1 MNYNK
6 IVCEYIN
13 KCNLDEPLFLEEI
26 KQYVINN
33 YKTDEINI
41 LKNINVIIN
50 RISIA
55 TDIGHMTNDIL
66 KQFYRGIYYKPL
78 KNVFGEMPL
87 DKNKVIIKKY
97 IKDENGN
104 IKGYITGAKLFNQL
118 RLTTQVPNIIN
129 IVTNEWKN
137 NNGYRNEKLGV
148 IIRQPKIKIDNDNYK
163 YLQLF
168 DIINN
173 KDQIHIEVDNENE
186 IIYKF
191 IENNKLDFEKIIKY
205 ARETKNKRILEK
217 LYILAR

>member
-1 MNYNK
+1 MNYSK

-13 KCNLDEPLFLEEI
+13 KYNLDEPLFLEEI
-26 KQYVINN
+26 KQYVINK
-33 YKTDEINI
+33 YKKGDINI
-41 LKNINVIIN
+41 LNNINVIIN
-50 RISIA
+50 RMCKS
-55 TDIGHMTNDIL
+55 NIL
-66 KQFYRGIYYKPL
+66 KQFYKGIYYI
-78 KNVFGEMPL
+78 FGEMPL

-118 RLTTQVPNIIN
+118 GLTTQVPNIIN
-129 IVTNEWKN
+129 IVTNECKN
-137 NNGYRNEKLGV
+137 YNEYKNEKLGV

-173 KDQIHIEVDNENE
+173 KDQINIEVDNEDKILYN
-186 IIYKF
+186 F
-191 IENNKLDFEKIIKY
+191 IEENKLDFEKIIKY
-205 ARETKNKRILEK
+205 ARETKNKRALDK

>member
-1 MNYNK
+1 MNYNE
-6 IVCEYIN
+6 IVYEYIN
-13 KCNLDEPLFLEEI
+13 KCKSDEPLFLEEI
-26 KQYVINN
+26 KQYVINK

-50 RISIA
+50 RMC
-55 TDIGHMTNDIL
+55 TKNIL
-66 KQFYRGIYYKPL
+66 KQFYKGIYYKPL
-78 KNVFGEMPL
+78 KNIFGEMPL

-97 IKDENGN
+97 IKDKDGN

-129 IVTNEWKN
+129 IVTNECKN
-137 NNGYRNEKLGV
+137 YNEYRNKRLGV

-173 KDQIHIEVDNENE
+173 KDKIHVEVDNEDE
-186 IIYKF
+186 IIYNF
-191 IENNKLDFEKIIKY
+191 IKNNKLDFEKIIKY
-205 ARETKNKRILEK
+205 ARETNNKRVLDK
-217 LYILAR
+217 LYTLAR

>member
-33 YKTDEINI
+33 YKTDEVNI

-50 RISIA
+50 RMCKKA
-55 TDIGHMTNDIL
+55 NL
-66 KQFYRGIYYKPL
+66 KQFYKGIYYKPI
-78 KNVFGEMPL
+78 KNIFGEMPL

-118 RLTTQVPNIIN
+118 GLTTQVPNFIN
-129 IVTNEWKN
+129 IVTNECKN
-137 NNGYRNEKLGV
+137 YNEYKNEKLGV
-148 IIRQPKIKIDNDNYK
+148 IIRQPKININNDNYK

-173 KDQIHIEVDNENE
+173 KDQVNIEVDNEDE
-186 IIYKF
+186 IIYNF
-191 IENNKLDFEKIIKY
+191 IVRNKLDFEKIIKY
-205 ARETKNKRILEK
+205 ARETKNKKILEK

>member
-6 IVCEYIN
+6 IVFDYIN
-13 KCNLDEPLFLEEI
+13 KCNFDEPLFLEEI

-33 YKTDEINI
+33 YKTNEINI
-41 LKNINVIIN
+41 LKKNINVIIN
-50 RISIA
+50 R
-55 TDIGHMTNDIL
+55 MCKNNIL
-66 KQFYRGIYYKPL
+66 KQFYKGIYYKPV
-78 KNVFGEMPL
+78 NNIFGEMPL

-118 RLTTQVPNIIN
+118 GLTTQVPNIIN
-129 IVTNEWKN
+129 IVTNECKN
-137 NNGYRNEKLGV
+137 NNEYKNEKLGV
-148 IIRQPKIKIDNDNYK
+148 IIRKPKIKIDNDNYM

-173 KDQIHIEVDNENE
+173 KDQINIEVDNEDE
-186 IIYKF
+186 IIYSF
-191 IENNKLDFEKIIKY
+191 IEENKLNFEKIIKY
-205 ARETKNKRILEK
+205 ARVTNNKKILEK

>member
-6 IVCEYIN
+6 IVFDYIN
-13 KCNLDEPLFLEEI
+13 KCNFDEPLFLEEI

-33 YKTDEINI
+33 YKTNEINI
-41 LKNINVIIN
+41 LKKNINVIIN
-50 RISIA
+50 R
-55 TDIGHMTNDIL
+55 MCKNNIL
-66 KQFYRGIYYKPL
+66 KQFYKGIYYKPVN
-78 KNVFGEMPL
+78 NVFGEMPL

-118 RLTTQVPNIIN
+118 GLTTQVPNIIN
-129 IVTNEWKN
+129 IVTNECKN
-137 NNGYRNEKLGV
+137 NNEYKNEKLGV
-148 IIRQPKIKIDNDNYK
+148 IIRKPKIKIDNDNYM

-173 KDQIHIEVDNENE
+173 KDQINIEVDNEDE
-186 IIYKF
+186 IIYSF
-191 IENNKLDFEKIIKY
+191 IEENKLNFEKIIKY
-205 ARETKNKRILEK
+205 ARVTNNKKILEK

>member
-6 IVCEYIN
+6 IVFDYIN
-13 KCNLDEPLFLEEI
+13 KCNFDEPLFLEEI

-33 YKTDEINI
+33 YKTNEINI
-41 LKNINVIIN
+41 LKKNINVIIN
-50 RISIA
+50 R
-55 TDIGHMTNDIL
+55 MCKNNIL
-66 KQFYRGIYYKPL
+66 KQFYKGIYYKPVN
-78 KNVFGEMPL
+78 NVFGEMPL

-118 RLTTQVPNIIN
+118 GLTTQVPNIIN
-129 IVTNEWKN
+129 IVTNECKN
-137 NNGYRNEKLGV
+137 NNEYKNEKLGV
-148 IIRQPKIKIDNDNYK
+148 IIIKPKIKIDNDNYK

-173 KDQIHIEVDNENE
+173 KEEINIEVDNEDE
-186 IIYKF
+186 IIYSF
-191 IENNKLDFEKIIKY
+191 IEENKLDFEKIIKY
-205 ARETKNKRILEK
+205 ARVTNNKKILEK